1 MHVETRLALIKNA
14 ADAAVL
20 LDKAL
25 TKLLDEYD
33 FYLKRYVESGSMT
46 PSEEFEL
53 KDLQPSIQELGV
65 TPLHVANRLDDW
77 SRDKTPELS
86 QEGFEVHVLNEFSIH
101 MFSLA
106 TFLRRKQI
114 DVDVDHQEIAKAFT
128 TLRQVNRFIK

>member
-25 TKLLDEYD
+25 TVLLDEYD
-33 FYLKRYVESGSMT
+33 FYLKRYVETGEISD
-46 PSEEFEL
+46 SEQFDL
-53 KDLQPSIQELGV
+53 KDLQPSIKELGV
-65 TPLHVANRLDDW
+65 LPLHVANRLDDW

-86 QEGFEVHVLNEFSIH
+86 IEGFEFNVLNEFSIH

-106 TFLRRKQI
+106 TFLHRKQI
-114 DVDVDHQEIAKAFT
+114 EVDINHQEVAKAFT